1 MHIHELLH
9 GILSK
14 ALPHI
19 HIKRIKALVNAVNS
33 LLHGK
38 KLSLTQLGRT
48 MRGSAKERHC
58 IRKMDRLLGN
68 EKLHAE
74 MDDYYKTLSDYY
86 LSALRRPILN
96 VDWACVN
103 KKKGL
108 YILRASLA
116 LKGRG
121 LVIYQKTYPVT
132 LENSPTAHLDFL
144 NGLKSILPQDCRPI
158 LVTDA
163 GFRCPWFKVL
173 IQMGFDYVGRL
184 RNKAGYQRVGS
195 EQWESDCLEL
205 YKEATEKPR
214 FMGRILLAKS
224 VKLAC
229 SLVLYKKVTK
239 NRKHLNR
246 LGNPSN
252 NTQSKRASRNK
263 KDPWLLV
270 TSLDI
275 TEYDAKKIVT
285 IYRKRMQIEEEFRD
299 LKSHQYGFGL
309 RYCQSNRIER
319 INVLLLIAA
328 LACFLC
334 WIIAIA
340 AKNEK
345 KHHDFQA
352 NSIKDRDVLS
362 NIYLACQIVRRGMHF
377 SKRALTL
384 ALNCL
389 QSLSEQLNH
398 A

>member
-1 MHIHELLH
+1 MHIQELLH

-14 ALPHI
+14 SLPHI
-19 HIKRIKALVNAVNS
+19 HKKRITALLNAVTS

-48 MRGSAKERHC
+48 MSCRAKERHC

-74 MDDYYKTLSDYY
+74 INDYYKTLNDHY
-86 LSALRRPILN
+86 LAELPNPILN

-121 LVIYQKTYPVT
+121 LVIYQNTYPVE
-132 LENSPTAHLDFL
+132 LENSPKAHLDFL
-144 NGLKSILPQDCRPI
+144 KGLKAILPKNCRPI

-163 GFRCPWFKVL
+163 GFRCPWFKAVT
-173 IQMGFDYVGRL
+173 QMGFDYVGRL
-184 RNKAGYQRVGS
+184 RNKTGYKYVGS
-195 EQWESDCLEL
+195 NQWEADCLEL
-205 YKEATEKPR
+205 YKKATNRPS
-214 FMGRILLAKS
+214 FIGRIFLAKS
-224 VKLAC
+224 VKMEC
-229 SLVLYKKVTK
+229 SLVLYKKIAK
-239 NRKHLNR
+239 HRKSFNR

-252 NTQSKRASRNK
+252 NTQSNRASRNK

-275 TEYDAKKIVT
+275 NEYDAKKIVG

-340 AKNEK
+340 AKKEK
-345 KHHDFQA
+345 LHHDFQA
-352 NSIKDRDVLS
+352 NSVKNRDVLS
-362 NIYLACQIVRRGMHF
+362 NIYLACQIVRRRLTF
-377 SKRALTL
+377 SKKA
-384 ALNCL
+384 
-389 QSLSEQLNH
+389 LNH
-398 A
+398 ALEKLQPLCGELNYA